1 MAPALAALGAAVV
14 LGVPVPTDVGIAAR
28 DVLPGRSAN

>member
-1 MAPALAALGAAVV
+1 MAPAFAALGAAVV
-14 LGVPVPTDVGIAAR
+14 LGTSLPTDVAVAVR